1 MENKTQG
8 LPGMLGTVKVGGL
21 PLGLYLLALALLAAM
36 LALDCLPA
44 SIVGA
49 FFLLMILGDGMNKLG
64 AIIPVVKTYLGGSV
78 MCIFGGA
85 ILALLGVF
93 PEGAMATVDA
103 FVNDQGFLV
112 LYIAALIT
120 GSLFSIDRGL
130 LLKGAVRILPV
141 SIAAVFAGALVCGGM
156 GVLMGQG
163 FWDAILF
170 ILVPMTSG
178 GMTAG
183 TVPLS
188 QVYSAQLGVDAG
200 VILTR
205 MAPATVLGNCIAI
218 VYASLANTLGR
229 KKPQWTG
236 NGRLVND
243 GQPAPVQAPLKPT
256 LEQLAGGMTLSL
268 AFYGVGALLH
278 HLVPMVPTYAWMI
291 ITVVV
296 VKCMGVMP
304 AAMEDAAR
312 QWGQFAIK
320 AWTAAALFGIGMT
333 LIDLETIAA
342 DLTLPYLLTVL
353 LIETTI
359 TLTAAFVGRLVSFYP
374 IESAIAAG
382 MCATNMGGSG
392 NVAVLSSSDRMDLL
406 PFAQIV
412 TRGSGA
418 LMLTIGGILVQYVG

>member
-1 MENKTQG
+1 
-8 LPGMLGTVKVGGL
+8 
-21 PLGLYLLALALLAAM
+21 
-36 LALDCLPA
+36 
-44 SIVGA
+44 
-49 FFLLMILGDGMNKLG
+49 
-64 AIIPVVKTYLGGSV
+64 
-78 MCIFGGA
+78 
-85 ILALLGVF
+85 
-93 PEGAMATVDA
+93 MATVDA

-218 VYASLANTLGR
+218 VYASLANTLGC

-243 GQPAPVQAPLKPT
+243 GQPAPLQAPLKPT

-268 AFYGVGALLH
+268 AF
-278 HLVPMVPTYAWMI
+278 
-291 ITVVV
+291 
-296 VKCMGVMP
+296 
-304 AAMEDAAR
+304 
-312 QWGQFAIK
+312 
-320 AWTAAALFGIGMT
+320 
-333 LIDLETIAA
+333 
-342 DLTLPYLLTVL
+342 
-353 LIETTI
+353 
-359 TLTAAFVGRLVSFYP
+359 
-374 IESAIAAG
+374 
-382 MCATNMGGSG
+382 
-392 NVAVLSSSDRMDLL
+392 
-406 PFAQIV
+406 
-412 TRGSGA
+412 
-418 LMLTIGGILVQYVG
+418 